1 MPTQTDPRQD
11 LHRQAAG
18 LPPQQ
23 DSRKP
28 RDAERDAS
36 TKPQGVDTD
45 RLEAGGNR
53 LEADSTRQEQ
63 LGADEDGDIEQPD
76 G

>member
-1 MPTQTDPRQD
+1 MPTQQQTRSDLDRQS
-11 LHRQAAG
+11 AG

-23 DSRKP
+23 TTRRAK
-28 RDAERDAS
+28 DAERDAS
-36 TKPQGVDTD
+36 TNPQGVDTD

-53 LEADSTRQEQ
+53 LEADTTRQQQ

>member
-1 MPTQTDPRQD
+1 MPTEQQIKQD
-11 LHRQAAG
+11 LDRQAAG
-18 LPPQQ
+18 LPPLQTTG
-23 DSRKP
+23 P
-28 RDAERDAS
+28 RHDVDRDAS
-36 TKPQGVDTD
+36 AKPQGVDTD

-53 LEADSTRQEQ
+53 LEADSTRQQQ

>member
-1 MPTQTDPRQD
+1 MPTQQDTRRDLDRQS
-11 LHRQAAG
+11 AG

-23 DSRKP
+23 ADKHGP
-28 RDAERDAS
+28 DAERDAS
-36 TKPQGVDTD
+36 AQPQGVDTD
-45 RLEAGGNR
+45 RLEAGGDR
-53 LEADSTRQEQ
+53 LEADATRKQQ

>member
-1 MPTQTDPRQD
+1 MPTEQDIRRDLDRQS
-11 LHRQAAG
+11 AG

-23 DSRKP
+23 TNKHGSDV
-28 RDAERDAS
+28 ERDAS
-36 TKPQGVDTD
+36 ARPQGVDTD
-45 RLEAGGNR
+45 RLEAGSDR
-53 LEADSTRQEQ
+53 LEADASRKQQ

>member
-1 MPTQTDPRQD
+1 
-11 LHRQAAG
+11 
-18 LPPQQ
+18 
-23 DSRKP
+23 
-28 RDAERDAS
+28 
-36 TKPQGVDTD
+36 VDTD